1 MGACRRAWIPCRA
14 PDALNTFR
22 FVGLVGHTLFK
33 EDRIMKSWNYLLAL
47 AIVASLA
54 SVAGAQEPPA
64 GTQPPPAAGTQPPP
78 AEATPPPATTPP
90 PAEATP
96 PAATTQ
102 PAPAVAETPAVATPE
117 NRIDA
122 VKQSLATSEGA
133 LKQYEWSQKIALSMK
148 GEEKAR
154 KDYKC
159 SYGADGK
166 VKKAPATAAAEEPKK
181 KKGIRGKI
189 AGNKM
194 EDMEAALK
202 TSMALIDQY
211 SPLEAARL
219 QTAKSTGNVSVSVP
233 GADNRVRITIK
244 NYLKPGD
251 VVELEVDGAKNTLQ
265 SVSITSNM
273 EQGDVKGPVAAK
285 VTYAAMADGTLY
297 PATQVLDLK
306 AQELKIDVENSS
318 YTKKPS

>member
-1 MGACRRAWIPCRA
+1 MVTA
-14 PDALNTFR
+14 P
-22 FVGLVGHTLFK
+22 
-33 EDRIMKSWNYLLAL
+33 
-47 AIVASLA
+47 
-54 SVAGAQEPPA
+54 
-64 GTQPPPAAGTQPPP
+64 
-78 AEATPPPATTPP
+78 
-90 PAEATP
+90 
-96 PAATTQ
+96 
-102 PAPAVAETPAVATPE
+102 
-117 NRIDA
+117 
-122 VKQSLATSEGA
+122 
-133 LKQYEWSQKIALSMK
+133 ALSMK

-159 SYGADGK
+159 SYGPDGK
-166 VKKAPATAAAEEPKK
+166 IKKAPAAGAAEEPKK

-202 TSMALIDQY
+202 ASMALIDQY

-251 VVELEVDGAKNTLQ
+251 VVEAEVDGAKNTLQ

-273 EQGDVKGPVAAK
+273 EQADVKGPVAAK

-297 PATQVLDLK
+297 PAQQVLDLK

>member
-1 MGACRRAWIPCRA
+1 
-14 PDALNTFR
+14 
-22 FVGLVGHTLFK
+22 
-33 EDRIMKSWNYLLAL
+33 MKPWNCLLAV

-54 SVAGAQEPPA
+54 TVAGAQEPPA

-78 AEATPPPATTPP
+78 AEATPPATTPP

-96 PAATTQ
+96 PATTAQ
-102 PAPAVAETPAVATPE
+102 PAPAAAAETPAAPTPE
-117 NRIDA
+117 GRIDA
-122 VKQSLATSEGA
+122 VKQSLATSGAA
-133 LKQYEWSQKIALSMK
+133 LKQYEWSQKVAISMK
-148 GEEKAR
+148 GEEKSR

-166 VKKAPATAAAEEPKK
+166 VQKVPAAAAAEEPKK
-181 KKGIRGKI
+181 KKGLRGKVVE
-189 AGNKM
+189 NKK
-194 EDMEAALK
+194 EDIEAALK
-202 TSMALIDQY
+202 ASMALLDQY

-219 QTAKSTGNVSVSVP
+219 QTAKNTGNVSVSVP

-265 SVSITSNM
+265 SVSITSSM
-273 EQGDVKGPVAAK
+273 EQENAKGPVAAK

-297 PATQVLDLK
+297 PAQQVLDLK
-306 AQELKIDVENSS
+306 AQSLKVDVENSS

>member
-1 MGACRRAWIPCRA
+1 
-14 PDALNTFR
+14 
-22 FVGLVGHTLFK
+22 
-33 EDRIMKSWNYLLAL
+33 MKLWSCFLAV
-47 AIVASLA
+47 AIVASLTT
-54 SVAGAQEPPA
+54 VAVAQDPPA
-64 GTQPPPAAGTQPPP
+64 GTQPPPATGTQTPP

-96 PAATTQ
+96 PAATAQ
-102 PAPAVAETPAVATPE
+102 PAPAAAAVTPAPATPE
-117 NRIDA
+117 DRIDA
-122 VKQSLATSEGA
+122 VKQSLATSETA
-133 LKQYEWSQKIALSMK
+133 LKQYSWSQKVALSMK

-154 KDYKC
+154 KDFKC

-166 VKKAPATAAAEEPKK
+166 LQKAPAAAAGEEPKK

-202 TSMALIDQY
+202 ASMALIDQY

-285 VTYAAMADGTLY
+285 VTYAAMADGTVY